1 MKKFII
7 EIEDKEWIKLSD
19 IMEDGGVVSFSK
31 KEIKKMGKER
41 VEEIV
46 DISII
51 ERLFIVG
58 DGRGDYSEIKVK
70 VSIDDYVGDKVCIER
85 LRKL

>member
-7 EIEDKEWIKLSD
+7 EIEDSEWIRLSD
-19 IMEDGGVVSFSK
+19 IMEDSGVISFSK
-31 KEIKKMGKER
+31 EEIKKIGKKEI
-41 VEEIV
+41 EKIV
-46 DISII
+46 DIDII

-70 VSIDDYVGDKVCIER
+70 VSI
-85 LRKL
+85 